1 MLFIKSRFVIL
12 LLMSL
17 LVFRGFASE
26 SLEQA
31 FRNPPESTKPWVYWY
46 WINDHISKEGITKD
60 LEAMAKAGIGEALIG
75 NIVDVTNPRYFGNIG
90 VLSNEWWDCVVHAI
104 KEAERLG
111 IKVGMFNCPGWS
123 QSGGP
128 WVKPEEAMR
137 YLHTKEYQVSGGKKL
152 KMKLENLVAHF
163 QRVAIQAYPAPAFD
177 NDYITTSNIE
187 KISSSSSSS
196 MEALKLF
203 DGNKTQG
210 IKIEQGKTEIDISLK
225 KPVKLRS
232 MQLVPVE
239 TTMTSVCSLYVKNA
253 RKQWIFI
260 KQVNIDR
267 GNLNAHIGPLTFGPV
282 CTTFPEITTKELRL
296 VFNSETVGMISEVEL
311 SGAARISE
319 YVEKQLGKMSP
330 RPTITATSYLWERSH
345 DHNNKKLAVQT
356 GKIIDLTGFV
366 NSTNELV
373 WDVPKGNWIIQ
384 HTGMVPTGTKNNPTT
399 PAGEGYEIDKMS
411 KQIAY
416 KHFDSYIGKIL
427 ERIPASER
435 KGFRHVVAD
444 SYEQGS
450 QNWTDKMCETFIKTY
465 HYDPI
470 PWLPVLTGRIVQ
482 SADLSER
489 FLWDLRRLVADKI
502 ASEYVGGLREKCE
515 QNGLRLWLENY
526 GHWGFPGEFLNY
538 GGASHDLGGE
548 FWLSWPELGPVEC
561 RCASSAAHTYGKNVV
576 SAEAF
581 TSHWTFNIQPRDF
594 KIRGD
599 WAWTQGINHFV
610 LHVYIHQ
617 PNEQKPGINAWF
629 GTDFNR
635 HNTWFDY
642 SKTYFDYI
650 RRSSA
655 MLQSGIHVADVAYF
669 ISEDTPNMTGAT
681 QPELPKGYDYDFVNS
696 EVLMTAGVNAAGD
709 LMLKSGATYKLLVLP
724 ERNTMRPELLAK
736 IVELVEKGA
745 RIFGSAPQASPS
757 MANYPHCDKQ
767 VAELAKKLWSAN
779 TGDYRYGK
787 GRVFSGLSLEQV
799 FENLQVK
806 PRVQLPAEIWHTQRR
821 DGETQFF
828 FLTNQTQNAVKTNI
842 SFNVQGMQPELWDAV
857 TGEMRLLTDFEEKDG
872 QTIVPFEFGG
882 GDSYFVVFR
891 QKAVATAKKTANFP
905 SVQIVMTLP
914 ENWKIAFDTTMKAP
928 AQLEVKK
935 LFDWTT
941 HENQTVKY
949 YSGKAIYSTEFDF
962 SGDISRPLFL
972 DLGKVDGLA
981 TIILNG
987 RRLETLWRYPYQSDV
1002 KGYLLK
1008 GKNSLQVELV
1018 NCWWNRLVGDQ
1029 QPGVQPL
1036 TKTAFVG
1043 WKADTPLLP
1052 SGLTGPVKILTI
1064 KK

>member
-1 MLFIKSRFVIL
+1 
-12 LLMSL
+12 
-17 LVFRGFASE
+17 
-26 SLEQA
+26 
-31 FRNPPESTKPWVYWY
+31 
-46 WINDHISKEGITKD
+46 
-60 LEAMAKAGIGEALIG
+60 
-75 NIVDVTNPRYFGNIG
+75 
-90 VLSNEWWDCVVHAI
+90 
-104 KEAERLG
+104 
-111 IKVGMFNCPGWS
+111 
-123 QSGGP
+123 
-128 WVKPEEAMR
+128 
-137 YLHTKEYQVSGGKKL
+137 
-152 KMKLENLVAHF
+152 
-163 QRVAIQAYPAPAFD
+163 
-177 NDYITTSNIE
+177 
-187 KISSSSSSS
+187 
-196 MEALKLF
+196 
-203 DGNKTQG
+203 
-210 IKIEQGKTEIDISLK
+210 
-225 KPVKLRS
+225 
-232 MQLVPVE
+232 
-239 TTMTSVCSLYVKNA
+239 
-253 RKQWIFI
+253 
-260 KQVNIDR
+260 
-267 GNLNAHIGPLTFGPV
+267 
-282 CTTFPEITTKELRL
+282 
-296 VFNSETVGMISEVEL
+296 
-311 SGAARISE
+311 
-319 YVEKQLGKMSP
+319 MSP
-330 RPTITATSYLWERSH
+330 RPTIVASSYLWPKSE
-345 DHNNKKLAVQT
+345 DFAQKKLV
-356 GKIIDLTGFV
+356 IDSKKVIDISGFV
-366 NSTNELV
+366 NANNELV
-373 WDVPKGNWIIQ
+373 WNVPKGDWIIQ
-384 HTGMVPTGTKNNPTT
+384 YTGMVPTGTKNNPTT
-399 PAGEGYEIDKMS
+399 KEGIGFEIDKMS
-411 KQIAY
+411 KEIAQQ
-416 KHFDSYIGKIL
+416 HFDAYIGQVLK
-427 ERIPASER
+427 RIPVAQR

-450 QNWTDKMCETFIKTY
+450 QNWTDKMRETFIKTY

-669 ISEDTPNMTGAT
+669 ISEDTPNMTGAI
-681 QPELPKGYDYDFVNS
+681 QPELPKGYDYDFVNA
-696 EVLMTAGVNAAGD
+696 EVLMSANVNAAGD
-709 LMLKSGATYKLLVLP
+709 LMLKSGAIYKLLVLP

-745 RIFGSAPQASPS
+745 RILGSAPQASPS
-757 MANYPHCDKQ
+757 MANYPHCDNQ

-806 PRVQLPAEIWHTQRR
+806 PRVQLPAEIWYTQRR

-842 SFNVQGMQPELWDAV
+842 SFNVQDMQPELWDAV
-857 TGEMRLLTDFEEKDG
+857 TGEIRLLTDFEEKDG

-891 QKAVATAKKTANFP
+891 LKAVATAKKTANFP

-941 HENQTVKY
+941 HENQAVKY

-962 SGDISRPLFL
+962 SGDISQPLFL

-987 RRLETLWRYPYQSDV
+987 KRLETLWRYPYQSAV
-1002 KGYLLK
+1002 KGLLQQS
-1008 GKNSLQVELV
+1008 KNHIQVELV
-1018 NCWWNRLVGDQ
+1018 NCWWNRLIGDQ

-1043 WKADTPLLP
+1043 WKSDTPLLP